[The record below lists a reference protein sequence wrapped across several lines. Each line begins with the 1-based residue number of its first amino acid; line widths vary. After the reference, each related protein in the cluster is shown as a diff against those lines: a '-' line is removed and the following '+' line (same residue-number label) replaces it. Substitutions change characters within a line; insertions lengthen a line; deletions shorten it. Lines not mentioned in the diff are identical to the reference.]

1 MTGTQTPNADNSKT
15 DRAIIMPRKVLL
27 TLATAFGC
35 DVVPPG
41 VP

>member
-15 DRAIIMPRKVLL
+15 DRAIIMIRKES
-27 TLATAFGC
+27 TLAIAIGC

-41 VP
+41 P